1 MTIRPHR
8 MIVVI
13 SLTVLTCLGVAYA
26 DENPFEDILAAL
38 TEQLELSEDQQAEVG
53 NHLLVFGQS
62 LEAATQEAEAEEPD
76 AQKMMGDVKKA
87 RNEFNS
93 SMKKTLDEEQFATLE
108 SHVDATIQG
117 MFDDLA
123 AIKIMDLQPVL
134 ELTDDQAVELEPII
148 GTGLRDMLS
157 LIFENSDKRLTPP
170 RKISLGRSMKK
181 IQSDMEKGI
190 ASVLTEEQMQKY
202 QAMKEAEKS

>member
-1 MTIRPHR
+1 MTIRPYRR
-8 MIVVI
+8 MLAI
-13 SLTVLTCLGVAYA
+13 SLSVLACLGVSYA
-26 DENPFEDILAAL
+26 DENPFEDVLAAL

-53 NHLLVFGQS
+53 NHLMVFGQS

-87 RNEFNS
+87 RNEFKK
-93 SMKKTLDEEQFATLE
+93 SMEKTLDKDQFAALE
-108 SHVDATIQG
+108 AHMEATIQG
-117 MFDDLA
+117 MFNDLA

-148 GTGLRDMLS
+148 STGLRGMLS
-157 LIFENSDKRLTPP
+157 LVFENSDKRLTPP

-190 ASVLTEEQMQKY
+190 ASVLTEAQMQKY
-202 QAMKEAEKS
+202 QAMKEAAKS